1 MSRSSRKLVPKS
13 VFSRDAGG
21 GGSIPGPGSTTP
33 TGRKRSASLGQDRQ
47 AFFKI
52 LGALYKSQKKLER
65 ESSQVGLW
73 SSLILYFTQ
82 EHLHTYSC
90 TVTTGV
96 QCRHL
101 SSPNIPNH
109 FQL

>member
-1 MSRSSRKLVPKS
+1 MRRSSSKLLPKS

-21 GGSIPGPGSTTP
+21 GGSIPGSGSTTP

-65 ESSQVGLW
+65 ESSQVGL
-73 SSLILYFTQ
+73 
-82 EHLHTYSC
+82 LHTLIFNRP
-90 TVTTGV
+90 GV
-96 QCRHL
+96 AGAVLQSLL
-101 SSPNIPNH
+101 S
-109 FQL
+109 